1 MPHYPL
7 PTNKKKGE
15 FNSLGNLNYMYQPV
29 GVFIFLGFS
38 VLAKFAT
45 WQSVRELDRMQKK
58 ILVSP
63 KKGVGCRFQRTID
76 CGNKG
81 QYRHF
86 ANQNTTSW
94 LLLCCKPD

>member
-1 MPHYPL
+1 
-7 PTNKKKGE
+7 
-15 FNSLGNLNYMYQPV
+15 
-29 GVFIFLGFS
+29 
-38 VLAKFAT
+38 VL
-45 WQSVRELDRMQKK
+45 ELDRMQRK

-81 QYRHF
+81 QYLHF

-94 LLLCCKPD
+94 LLLCASQIKIPNHLNNTQCPCYYPLSKNPNAKQVSEMKKR